1 MLSWERLK
9 AMAAMAASIA
19 RDIWKGIISFVL
31 VNIPIQVFSATQK
44 EDILHLINYVTMDIK
59 SNTKN
64 GVP

>member
-9 AMAAMAASIA
+9 AMAAMAASSA
-19 RDIWKGIISFVL
+19 RDIWKGSISFVL
-31 VNIPIQVFSATQK
+31 VNIPIQVFATQK
-44 EDILHLINYVTMDIK
+44 EDILHLINYVTRDIK

>member
-1 MLSWERLK
+1 MLSWERFK
-9 AMAAMAASIA
+9 AMAAMAASSA
-19 RDIWKGIISFVL
+19 RDIWKGSISFVL

-44 EDILHLINYVTMDIK
+44 EDIHLINYVTMDIK